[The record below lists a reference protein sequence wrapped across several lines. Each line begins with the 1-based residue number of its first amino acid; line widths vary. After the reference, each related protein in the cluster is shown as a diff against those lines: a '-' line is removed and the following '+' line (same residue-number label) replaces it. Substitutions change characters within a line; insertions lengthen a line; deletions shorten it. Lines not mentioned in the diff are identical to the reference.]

1 MIMKQTVENLNKG
14 NLAKAF
20 KRLKKSTKGFTSL
33 IVRDPLD
40 YLDFE
45 VNLDSNLDSLVFEV
59 NSSSYHPQRPYLHLS
74 AKSKGINRPT
84 VVFDVK
90 DALVYRFCIEQ
101 IEDVLIKKT
110 RQKNVRGGIKITP
123 NRSGDG
129 DDFYE
134 KWFEDWMEH
143 QKAVQNS
150 LENKKYLVTTDIAS
164 YFENINILVL
174 KDLVRGDVT
183 EKNCVLN
190 LLFYFLE
197 NTRFR
202 YDYEVNTYNGLPQED
217 IDCSRILAYYFL
229 SSHDQTMGEFC
240 KKYDADFYRFV
251 DDMSIAVNSKVDGK
265 WALKQMAES
274 LRKLNLVSSIEKT
287 SIIESGKAK
296 EELFFEENDKL
307 TELEDEL
314 KTKLKAGDDVKT
326 TIKEVTKYYNKLIRA
341 KKDHLKNW
349 SKVLKRFY
357 SLCVYSKSNF
367 FFDKLIDHL
376 NEYPLLFSGDKI
388 TKYLLQ
394 NKEQTK
400 FNEVI
405 GLFIDH
411 LYSQEN
417 LYPSVE
423 SNILEMLLVL
433 DQDSYSQQTLE
444 KLKKLGSDIFFSKNN
459 YKSLSDYARAI
470 SCLLLY
476 KFDHENLDKITNH
489 YLKTNEKDGV
499 LRKYLILVSLTVGN
513 QSLQQKV
520 IEKARKEQNLSINRL
535 VNFVDNI
542 NNYKDLKIVKDYLK
556 RDKIII
562 TFDKKKSLTIEQSI
576 KPVRSDILNKI
587 IEIYKK

>member
-1 MIMKQTVENLNKG
+1 MKQTVENLNKV
-14 NLAKAF
+14 NLVKAF

-45 VNLDSNLDSLVFEV
+45 VNLNPNLDSLIFEI
-59 NSSSYHPQRPYLHLS
+59 NSGSYHPQKPYLHLS

-123 NRSGDG
+123 NINSD

-150 LENKKYLVTTDIAS
+150 LIGKKYLVTTDIAS

-202 YDYEVNTYNGLPQED
+202 YDYEVNTYNGLPQEG

-265 WALKQMAES
+265 WALKQIAES

-287 SIIESGKAK
+287 SIIESSKAK
-296 EELFFEENDKL
+296 EELFFEENDRL
-307 TELEDEL
+307 TELEDDL
-314 KTKLKAGDDVKT
+314 KTKLKAGQDVKP
-326 TIKEVTKYYNKLIRA
+326 IMKEVKKYYHKLTRA
-341 KKDHLKNW
+341 KKNNPKNW
-349 SKVLKRFY
+349 SKILKRFY
-357 SLCVYSKSNF
+357 CLCVYSKSNF
-367 FFDKLIDHL
+367 FFDKLINHL
-376 NEYPLLFSGDKI
+376 CEYPLLFSGDKI

-394 NKEQTK
+394 NKEQTQ
-400 FNEVI
+400 FNEMI
-405 GLFIDH
+405 SLFVDY

-423 SNILEMLLVL
+423 SNILEMLLL
-433 DQDSYSQQTLE
+433 QDQVFFSPEIVE
-444 KLKKLGSDIFFSKNN
+444 KLKNLGSDIFFSQNQ

-470 SCLLLY
+470 SCLLIY
-476 KFDHENLDKITNH
+476 KFDYENLDKITNH
-489 YLKTNEKDGV
+489 YLKIEENDGV
-499 LRKYLILVSLTVGN
+499 LKKYLIFVSLTVGN
-513 QSLQQKV
+513 QSLRQKV
-520 IEKARKEQNLSINRL
+520 IEKSRKEQNLSINRL

-556 RDKIII
+556 KDKIII
-562 TFDKKKSLTIEQSI
+562 AFDKDKSLTIEQRI
-576 KPVRSDILNKI
+576 QPIRSDILKQI